1 MYGIF
6 IIKHETHVDI
16 IYHTFSIWVCLV
28 VFTLETRSLNVGWFS
43 RDLFANFS
51 HRMCNSYCTGFDMF
65 ELLKSGEKT
74 SWGWQFIPFF
84 TTGFIHPLGFLNHQ
98 QYVYHPL
105 VRVSKEPQPF
115 SLQRWFETL
124 MFRVKWWT
132 HPSKVKW
139 HTWRR
144 CITFNCCWDILGS
157 GVVVRPNS
165 LSYIGFS
172 GRGSMVCCV

>member
-1 MYGIF
+1 MLGGF
-6 IIKHETHVDI
+6 HETCSRI
-16 IYHTFSIWVCLV
+16 FLTGCA
-28 VFTLETRSLNVGWFS
+28 TRIPQDWTCFICWTPARKPVEVGSLS
-43 RDLFANFS
+43 L
-51 HRMCNSYCTGFDMF
+51 Y
-65 ELLKSGEKT
+65 
-74 SWGWQFIPFF
+74 F

-144 CITFNCCWDILGS
+144 CITFKLSLNLQLNTLYMRLTAFSNCSIFFSFHHCFCFFCWDILGS